1 MRYVAG
7 MDIDLLAYNRDA
19 WNRRVA
25 DGNQWT
31 VPVSAGQIAE
41 ARKGNW
47 QIVLT
52 PTKPVPRDWFPPLA
66 GTRVLGLAAGG
77 GQQGPILAA
86 AGADV
91 TVFDL
96 SPAQLAQDEL
106 VAWREGLSIRTVQ
119 GDMADLSCF
128 ADGTFDLIVHPCSN
142 CFVPDILPVWRE
154 AHRVLK
160 PGGALLA
167 GFTYPIAFVF
177 DPDLEKA
184 GVFQIK
190 YPIPYSDLALTE
202 QERQRYTNAGDPLTF
217 GHSLGDQLGGQ
228 IAAGFTITGFYEDR
242 RSPEK
247 SPISRL
253 MDCFGATRAKC

>member
-1 MRYVAG
+1 

-19 WNRRVA
+19 WDRRVA
-25 DGNQWT
+25 GQNQWT
-31 VPVSAGQIAE
+31 VPVSAGEIAE
-41 ARKGNW
+41 ARSGNW

-66 GTRVLGLAAGG
+66 GARVLGLAAGG

-86 AGADV
+86 AGAEV

-96 SPAQLAQDEL
+96 SPAQLAQDDL
-106 VAWREGLSIRTVQ
+106 VARRDGLALRTVQ

-128 ADGTFDLIVHPCSN
+128 ADGSFDLIVHPCSN

-154 AHRVLK
+154 AYRVLR
-160 PGGALLA
+160 PGGTLLA

-177 DPDLEKA
+177 DPELEQA

-190 YPIPYSDLALTE
+190 YAMPYSDLTLTE
-202 QERQRYTNAGDPLTF
+202 QERKRYTDAGDPLAF

-228 IAAGFTITGFYEDR
+228 IAAGLAITGFYEDR
-242 RSPEK
+242 WNPQTHAIARW
-247 SPISRL
+247 
-253 MDCFGATRAKC
+253 MDCFGATRAQKANPR